1 MNIRDISKERL
12 IEFSHLERKLQETQ
26 DKALALNMLKA
37 ATESRYPNYYSEI
50 LEQYFIGLAQLT
62 KSVSS
67 GFGKKK
73 PLEKTYLHVLSE
85 VSLTGGHTR
94 IVERWINHSDKDE
107 KHSVYLS
114 SQKDPRKIPEEL
126 ERGVR
131 DSGGKLI
138 TELSRLSIEDKAN
151 NLREIAMDYDVVIL
165 HHNPIDPVP
174 LMAFGVKEFTRP
186 VICFNHSG
194 HKFWV
199 GKYAIDFCID
209 IEKGQ
214 NIITKEVRGIKNTR
228 IINMPIDKMYQDKT
242 ALEVE
247 NSRKRLGFSASDQ
260 IITSMASMYKFNSMG
275 NFSFVNNLRSIM
287 SRNEKV
293 KFIGIGIRDTT
304 DEWRKLVKDFP
315 NRVQLIGNVPF
326 LEVKEYLQSA
336 DLYIDSLPIQSW
348 LSFSDAINIGQVP
361 AISLKNPLG
370 YLPYLEG
377 SEAICKSSDELIEKA
392 LAILNSRQKSEK
404 IKKELSLCLKER
416 CNQNAFKKEIQDVV
430 SEVKKIKKDDGRFNL
445 NLRNEVEEMA
455 VYWCQS
461 RSMIRSR
468 GIPYLVE
475 IVTTKCF
482 GFKHKTF
489 RLFGINLINWQKEID
504 A

>member
-1 MNIRDISKERL
+1 MNIREISKERL
-12 IEFSHLERKLQETQ
+12 IEFSELERQLEENQ

-37 ATESRYPNYYSEI
+37 ASESRYPNYYSET
-50 LEQYFIGLAQLT
+50 LERYFINLAENT
-62 KSVSS
+62 KSISS
-67 GFGKKK
+67 GFGKEA
-73 PLEKTYLHVLSE
+73 PQEKTYLHVLSA

-94 IVERWINHSDKDE
+94 IVERWISHSDKDE
-107 KHSVYLS
+107 RHSVYLS
-114 SQKDPRKIPEEL
+114 RQKDPTKIPEEL

-131 DSGGKLI
+131 DSGGKSI
-138 TELSRLSIEDKAN
+138 SEVFRLSIEEKAN
-151 NLREIAMDYDVVIL
+151 HLRELAMDYDVVIL

-214 NIITKEVRGIKNTR
+214 NFITKEVRGIKNTR
-228 IINMPIDKMYQDKT
+228 IINMPIDEVHQDKT

-247 NSRKRLGFSASDQ
+247 GSRQGLGFSASDK
-260 IITSMASMYKFNSMG
+260 IIISMATMYKFNSMG

-287 SRNEKV
+287 NRNEQV
-293 KFIGIGIRDTT
+293 KFIGVGIRETT
-304 DEWRKLVKDFP
+304 DEWRKLVKDFSG
-315 NRVQLIGNVPF
+315 RVQLVGNVPF
-326 LEVKEYLQSA
+326 SEIKKYLQSA
-336 DLYIDSLPIQSW
+336 DLYIDSLPVSSL
-348 LSFSDAINIGQVP
+348 LSFSDAINIGQIP
-361 AISLKNPLG
+361 AILLETPLG

-377 SEAICKSSDELIEKA
+377 SEAICKSSDELIERA
-392 LAILNSRQKSEK
+392 LAILNSKQKSEE
-404 IKKELSLCLKER
+404 IKKELSLRLKGR
-416 CNQNAFKKEIQDVV
+416 CNRDAFKKEIQDIV
-430 SEVKKIKKDDGRFNL
+430 SEVKRIKKDDGRFNL
-445 NLRNEVEEMA
+445 NLRKEIEERA

-461 RSMIRSR
+461 KTMIRSR
-468 GIPYLVE
+468 GIPLIFE

-489 RLFGINLINWQKEID
+489 RLFGINLINWQKEVD